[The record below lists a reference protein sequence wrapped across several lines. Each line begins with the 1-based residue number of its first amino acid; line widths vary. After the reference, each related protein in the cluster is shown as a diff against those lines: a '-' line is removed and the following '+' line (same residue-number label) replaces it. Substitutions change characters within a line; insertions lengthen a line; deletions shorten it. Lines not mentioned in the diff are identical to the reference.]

1 MRDELWN
8 EGWTFWTDGEG
19 VRRTVRLPHD
29 AMLYAQRGPESP
41 AKDAGGYFYGDV
53 YHYEKRFVPSETW
66 AGQEVALVFDG
77 VYRNATVTLNG
88 TQVAWHAYGY
98 TPFSAR
104 LTEALL
110 PGRENVLEVVADNS
124 ELPNA
129 RWYTGGGIYR
139 DVRLL
144 VAPARHIA
152 WQGVRIDTISLDP
165 ATVHVR
171 TELVGPSVA
180 GECVRVEILDEG
192 EVVAR
197 GEGADAELEVPDAR
211 LWSAERPE
219 LYVCRVTLED
229 TAGTVID
236 VAETTFGIR
245 ALAWSAE
252 KGFSVNGETVLLRGA
267 CVHHDNGV
275 LGAASYAVSEER
287 KVRILKEQGF
297 NALRS
302 SHNPA
307 SPALLEACDR
317 LGMYVIDETFDMW
330 FQHKNPYDYASDFEA
345 CYLDDVRAM
354 IERDRNHPSVVMYSI
369 GNEVSE
375 PVKPHGLEVAQNM
388 IDLAHRLD
396 PGRPVTA
403 GINFMVLM
411 MASSGKGLYD
421 EGGLAKDYADGNRA
435 EKDGGRRAERKS
447 GSLLF
452 NTMMSVLGKGIN
464 RMGNSKKADR
474 ATTPVLDLLDV
485 CGYNYANGRYAKE
498 GSVHPGRIIVGSE
511 TYPQDIADNW
521 EKVERLPYVIGDFMW
536 TGWDYLGE
544 AAIGSWNYEG
554 VSMVN
559 VRYPWLLSGAG
570 VVDICGRPDAQAA
583 YASTVWGAR
592 EKPYLGVRPANH
604 PGVRVTKA
612 AWRGTNAFDSWS
624 WASCESNR
632 TTVEVYGHG
641 ETAELLVNGRSCGRK
656 RLKKFKA
663 LFRVRY
669 EPGTLTAVVYD
680 RAGRELGRSELASAS
695 GEVRLDVRPEVSRA
709 RAGEIAYVSIEL
721 RGENDVLESNA
732 DRRVTLEV
740 EGGELLGFGSAQPNP
755 EGSYLSGECRTWY
768 GRAVAVVRAGERG
781 QVSIVARDASGQV
794 ASAEIE
800 IA

>member
-53 YHYEKRFVPSETW
+53 YHYEKRFVPREAW
-66 AGQEVALVFDG
+66 AGQEVVLVFDG

-110 PGRENVLEVVADNS
+110 PGCENVLEVVADNS

-144 VAPARHIA
+144 VAPMHHIT
-152 WQGVRIDTISLDP
+152 WQGVQVDTVSTDP
-165 ATVHVR
+165 AVVRVR
-171 TELVGPSVA
+171 TELTGPSVV
-180 GECVRVEILDEG
+180 GERVRVEILDKG

-197 GEGADAELEVPDAR
+197 GEDADATLTIPDAR

-229 TAGTVID
+229 ATSAVID
-236 VAETTFGIR
+236 VAETTFGVR
-245 ALAWSAE
+245 TLAWSAE
-252 KGFSVNGETVLLRGA
+252 KGFLVNGETVLLRGA
-267 CVHHDNGV
+267 CVHHDNGM
-275 LGAASYAVSEER
+275 LGAASYDASEER

-396 PGRPVTA
+396 PSRPVTA

-521 EKVERLPYVIGDFMW
+521 EKVERLSYVIGDFMW

-583 YASTVWGAR
+583 YAATVWGAR
-592 EKPYLGVRPANH
+592 EKPYLGVRPVNH

-624 WASCESNR
+624 WASCEGNK
-632 TTVEVYGHG
+632 TTVEVYGRG
-641 ETAELLVNGRSCGRK
+641 ETAELLVNGRSCGRR
-656 RLKKFKA
+656 RLKKFRA

-680 RAGRELGRSELASAS
+680 RAGRELGRSELVSAT
-695 GEVRLDVRPEVSRA
+695 GAVRLDVRPEVSCVRD
-709 RAGEIAYVSIEL
+709 GEIAYVAIEL

-755 EGSYLSGECRTWY
+755 EESYLSSECQTWY
-768 GRAVAVVRAGERG
+768 GRAVAVVRASERG
-781 QVSIVARDASGQV
+781 QVSITARDATGQV
-794 ASAEIE
+794 ASAAIE
-800 IA
+800 VE